1 MCMYVYV
8 RFVIGFCPSLCPSDP
23 LVKIYSAAFPEQVRL
38 VRTMCSKLYT
48 PWRTQNLKLEVG

>member
-1 MCMYVYV
+1 MFMYVYV

-38 VRTMCSKLYT
+38 VRTLC
-48 PWRTQNLKLEVG
+48 